1 MYKKNNNWFKLCFV
15 IVYLT
20 IQANCSQAIT
30 TLLTRHIIKQT
41 RAGHST
47 PTVNRIS
54 NTSQTDFCWYVCAW
68 PILCQSETTFIMYIQ
83 TTSCKPLRVWE
94 EHNLKTFC
102 FKIRDEHLFKIIR
115 HIKFSQDTIP
125 LSLSF
130 SLSPSMIEFRV
141 FSTS

>member
-30 TLLTRHIIKQT
+30 TFLTRHIIKQT

-47 PTVNRIS
+47 PTVYRIS

-68 PILCQSETTFIMYIQ
+68 PILCQSETTFLCIFKLLVVNLWEY
-83 TTSCKPLRVWE
+83 E

-125 LSLSF
+125 LSLSL